1 MENERLDRVI
11 EAMVRIPTIIHRKL
25 HRSVLRVALEQF
37 GTDITS
43 HHLMIM
49 KALQDSEMLHSSEI
63 AEMVAI
69 ARPQMTHSIDRLIDL
84 GMVER
89 QLDIEDRRKIDIRLT
104 QQGRDTLEKLD
115 VVIKGRMKE
124 KLSSFSDDEMKKLA
138 ESFEY
143 IAETFSK
150 L

>member
-1 MENERLDRVI
+1 MVCRVKRT
-11 EAMVRIPTIIHRKL
+11 AHFKG
-25 HRSVLRVALEQF
+25 S
-37 GTDITS
+37 DIAP

-63 AEMVAI
+63 AETVAI
-69 ARPQMTHSIDRLIDL
+69 ARPQMTHSIDKLIKL

-89 QLDIEDRRKIDIRLT
+89 QSGVEDRRKIDIRLT

-115 VVIKGRMKE
+115 GIIKVRMKE
-124 KLSSFSDDEMKKLA
+124 KLLGFSDDEMEKLA
-138 ESFEY
+138 ASFEY